1 VAGANEADRHYVHV
15 NAGRDFDDHEIADIA
30 AARSGDPCPRCGA
43 PLEVARG
50 IEVGNIFKLGTKY
63 SVPMGCTF
71 LDEGGVQKPMVM
83 GCYGLGIGRTVAAVI
98 EQNHDDAGIVWP
110 APLAPFDAHLIAMNV
125 GDEVNRAEAD
135 RVYAELTE
143 KGIDVLYDDRD
154 ERPGV
159 KFKDADLVG
168 LPLKV
173 TVGGRSLK
181 EGKIELSRR
190 RDRGV
195 EPVAKEQAVEAV
207 VGAVRQAHKS

>member
-1 VAGANEADRHYVHV
+1 VVPTNVKDELVAKTADELAAKLEK
-15 NAGRDFDDHEIADIA
+15 AG
-30 AARSGDPCPRCGA
+30 
-43 PLEVARG
+43 
-50 IEVGNIFKLGTKY
+50 Y
-63 SVPMGCTF
+63 
-71 LDEGGVQKPMVM
+71 
-83 GCYGLGIGRTVAAVI
+83 
-98 EQNHDDAGIVWP
+98 
-110 APLAPFDAHLIAMNV
+110 
-125 GDEVNRAEAD
+125 
-135 RVYAELTE
+135 
-143 KGIDVLYDDRD
+143 DVVLDDRD